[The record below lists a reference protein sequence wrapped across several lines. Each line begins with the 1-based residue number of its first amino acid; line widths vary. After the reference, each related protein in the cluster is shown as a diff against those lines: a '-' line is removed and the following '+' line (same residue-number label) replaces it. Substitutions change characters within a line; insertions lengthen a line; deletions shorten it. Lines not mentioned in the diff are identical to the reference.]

1 MLSAGLGTILWTSI
15 AFLAVVF
22 LLGRLAWK
30 PILNLIKERE
40 ESIEAALQSAE
51 KARSEISEL
60 KNQNEALLAEARL
73 ERDKILREARDLKEK
88 MIGDAKK
95 IADDEARKMIEKAQ
109 VEIERQK
116 NAAISE
122 LKQQVAGFSLEIA
135 TKLVG
140 KRMEDT
146 AEQRAI
152 INEHLNALG
161 NQESKSAS

>member
-1 MLSAGLGTILWTSI
+1 MLSAGLGTIIWTSV

-22 LLGRLAWK
+22 LLGKLAWK

-40 ESIEAALQSAE
+40 ESIEAALKSAE
-51 KARSEISEL
+51 KARLEISEL
-60 KNQNEALLAEARL
+60 KNQNEALLAEARV
-73 ERDKILREARDLKEK
+73 ERDKILREARDIKEK

-109 VEIERQK
+109 MEINRQK
-116 NAAISE
+116 SAAISE

-135 TKLVG
+135 GKLVG
-140 KRMEDT
+140 KRMEDN

-152 INEHLNALG
+152 INEHLSNLG
-161 NQESKSAS
+161 AEQSSAS

>member
-1 MLSAGLGTILWTSI
+1 MLSAGLGTIIWTSI

-73 ERDKILREARDLKEK
+73 ERDKILREARDIKEK

-116 NAAISE
+116 SAAISE

-140 KRMEDT
+140 KRMEDN

-161 NQESKSAS
+161 NQTTNSAS

>member
-1 MLSAGLGTILWTSI
+1 MLSVGLGTIIWTSI

-30 PILNLIKERE
+30 PILNLIRERE

-51 KARSEISEL
+51 KARLEITEL
-60 KNQNEALLAEARL
+60 KDQNEALLAEARQ

-95 IADDEARKMIEKAQ
+95 IADDEARRMIEKAQ
-109 VEIERQK
+109 IEIDRQK
-116 NAAISE
+116 SAAISE

-140 KRMEDT
+140 KRMEDN

-152 INEHLNALG
+152 INDHLSALG

>member
-1 MLSAGLGTILWTSI
+1 MLSAGLGTIIWTSV

-116 NAAISE
+116 SAAISE

-140 KRMEDT
+140 KRMEDN

-161 NQESKSAS
+161 NQATKSAS

>member
-1 MLSAGLGTILWTSI
+1 MLSAGLGTIIWTSV

-109 VEIERQK
+109 VEIDRQK
-116 NAAISE
+116 SAAISE

-135 TKLVG
+135 SKLVG
-140 KRMEDT
+140 KRMEDN

>member
-1 MLSAGLGTILWTSI
+1 MLSAGLGTIIWTSI

-60 KNQNEALLAEARL
+60 KNQNEALLAEARM
-73 ERDKILREARDLKEK
+73 ERDKILREAREIKEK

-109 VEIERQK
+109 LEIERQK
-116 NAAISE
+116 SAAISE

-140 KRMEDT
+140 KRMEDS